1 MKSKEQLIAKQFT
14 SVYDEREDRLRLIV
28 NLNYPTRYDLWI
40 TRAFLIKLLD
50 ELSKFSLPEIE
61 EEPPSTNQ
69 SDAKEPAIYP
79 SINTP
84 HLVESVNITTTK
96 DGFTITIED
105 GSTQIVT
112 TLSAQELKKLI
123 SLILRTVRFAW
134 GLYF

>member
-14 SVYDEREDRLRLIV
+14 PVYDEREDRLRLIV

-50 ELSKFSLPEIE
+50 ELSKFALPDIE
-61 EEPPSTNQ
+61 EEQPSTNQ
-69 SDAKEPAIYP
+69 SDLNEPAIYP
-79 SINTP
+79 NTNTP
-84 HLVESVNITTTK
+84 YLVESVNITPTG
-96 DGFTITIED
+96 DGFAITIED